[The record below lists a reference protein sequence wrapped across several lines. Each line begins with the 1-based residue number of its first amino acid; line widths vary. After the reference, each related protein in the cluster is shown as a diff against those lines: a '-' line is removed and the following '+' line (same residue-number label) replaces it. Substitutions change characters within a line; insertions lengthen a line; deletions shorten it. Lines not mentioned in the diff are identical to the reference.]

1 MDYTLCKWRIPPY
14 HDEVLVS
21 NFWNLGGLTNC
32 VTGVEHCFDVCV
44 CVCVS
49 KRERETCVWRTRMCL
64 CLLCACVSDPPVCL
78 EKFT

>member
-21 NFWNLGGLTNC
+21 KLWNLGGLTNC

-44 CVCVS
+44 CVCVCEQE
-49 KRERETCVWRTRMCL
+49 RER
-64 CLLCACVSDPPVCL
+64 DVCL
-78 EKFT
+78 AYTNVFVFVVCMCI